1 MEQGGECVR
10 HPKSSEK
17 ILPSSLKN
25 TRENPPVS
33 NQTPE
38 SQLDNIR
45 ENLSAFQ
52 TKLKDGREKKEPSK
66 HVLQS
71 WESFSNPPPQDN
83 FWFVNLYG
91 GNYASSMELDRNRV
105 EATLKYAHLNG
116 QVVLTSFVPSRK
128 RSIEANSD
136 GSVTAKSTAFWGE
149 NLEENETENPP
160 YVVTS
165 TPQGWRIEI
174 NDTKL
179 REELVEKEKISDAK
193 RLQKEFI
200 KRFNSLTKRALFECV
215 VKEKLTPV
223 KDGEELNEKFGTKL
237 IAAVG
242 QILTFAVVSFPL
254 GELTILQGYALL
266 FPLVAGFNIL
276 TRPAFPLRKI
286 DYPWEY
292 FLPAVEID
300 KVIGSFI
307 NLQTR
312 GRKLVKEIKQPK
324 SNKVG

>member
-1 MEQGGECVR
+1 
-10 HPKSSEK
+10 
-17 ILPSSLKN
+17 
-25 TRENPPVS
+25 
-33 NQTPE
+33 
-38 SQLDNIR
+38 
-45 ENLSAFQ
+45 
-52 TKLKDGREKKEPSK
+52 
-66 HVLQS
+66 
-71 WESFSNPPPQDN
+71 
-83 FWFVNLYG
+83 
-91 GNYASSMELDRNRV
+91 
-105 EATLKYAHLNG
+105 
-116 QVVLTSFVPSRK
+116 VVLTSFVPSRK
-128 RSIEANSD
+128 KSIEANSD

-292 FLPAVEID
+292 FLPTVEID
-300 KVIGSFI
+300 KTIGSFI